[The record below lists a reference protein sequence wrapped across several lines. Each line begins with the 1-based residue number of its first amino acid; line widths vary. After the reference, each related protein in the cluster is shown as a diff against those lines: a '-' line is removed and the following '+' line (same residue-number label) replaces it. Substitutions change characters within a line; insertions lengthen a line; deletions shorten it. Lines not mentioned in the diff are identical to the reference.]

1 MRPSFLQAA
10 VAAAVTSV
18 AVAKERKER
27 EEGEVAASRVQ
38 SSPFLFFYLA
48 NLFVLPTL
56 RSRSLSL
63 SSQFTEKVLLRYHR
77 GLLCFAHSF
86 CLPHR
91 SISCTPLLP
100 HEGGVLVDTTPFQ
113 VTQLQDPAGLYRSIE
128 DSRIEFPFIS
138 GLLEFDRSYG
148 S

>member
-38 SSPFLFFYLA
+38 SSPFLFF
-48 NLFVLPTL
+48 FPRQSL
-56 RSRSLSL
+56 RSSYSLSL
-63 SSQFTEKVLLRYHR
+63 SFSFQFTEKVLLRYHR
-77 GLLCFAHSF
+77 GLVCFAHSF

-91 SISCTPLLP
+91 SISSTSPSSLLRGWSP
-100 HEGGVLVDTTPFQ
+100 GRYNSISSYVAPRPSGALS
-113 VTQLQDPAGLYRSIE
+113 LYRGLANRISI
-128 DSRIEFPFIS
+128 
-138 GLLEFDRSYG
+138 Y
-148 S
+148 

>member
-56 RSRSLSL
+56 RSRSLSPPSL
-63 SSQFTEKVLLRYHR
+63 PRKYYLDITVV
-77 GLLCFAHSF
+77 F
-86 CLPHR
+86 C
-91 SISCTPLLP
+91 
-100 HEGGVLVDTTPFQ
+100 
-113 VTQLQDPAGLYRSIE
+113 A
-128 DSRIEFPFIS
+128 SRIRFVSRIVPSRAPPSSPTRVESWSIQLHFKLRSSKTQRDFIALS
-138 GLLEFDRSYG
+138 RTRESNFHLLVTF
-148 S
+148 